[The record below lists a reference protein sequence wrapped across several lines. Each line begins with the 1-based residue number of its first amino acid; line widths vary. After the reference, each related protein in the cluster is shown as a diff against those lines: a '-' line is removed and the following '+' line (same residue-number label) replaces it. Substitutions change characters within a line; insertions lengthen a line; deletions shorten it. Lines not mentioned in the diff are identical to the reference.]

1 MAEGYSQIDIPPQQ
15 MIYSVSMANCL
26 RDREF
31 IRILDWI
38 YDRLLLGG
46 IIILGNMH
54 AANPDRILLE
64 HILEWHSAY
73 RSVED
78 LKSLFARS
86 KFRNLPLSF
95 QSDEYGVE
103 LFVVCKKAWSVS
115 K

>member
-38 YDRLLLGG
+38 YDHLLLNG
-46 IIILGNMH
+46 IVILGNLH

-64 HILEWHSAY
+64 HILEWHSIY
-73 RSVED
+73 RSAED
-78 LKSLFARS
+78 LESLFSRS
-86 KFRNLPLSF
+86 KFRSLPVEIE
-95 QSDEYGVE
+95 SDEFGVE
-103 LFVVCKKAWSVS
+103 LFVVCNKSW
-115 K
+115 